1 MIRVA
6 VAGAAGRMGK
16 ANIQAVDAAD
26 GMQLGAAI
34 VSPQSSLI
42 GADAGELAGV
52 GKLGVALSGSLESVI
67 NDFDVL
73 IDFTSPQVTLV
84 NMALCAEHGKRI
96 VIGTTGLTPEERAE
110 LDGYA
115 DRMPVVFAS
124 NMSVGVNL
132 SFKLLAMAAK
142 VLGDDYD
149 VEIIEAHHHHKV
161 DSPSG
166 TALSM
171 GEAVAGALGRDL
183 RECAVY
189 GREGQIGARTQKEIG
204 FATIRA
210 GDVVGD
216 HTVLFANE
224 GERFEIT
231 HKASSRLTFAKGAV
245 RAVSWLNDQPKGVYS
260 MQDVL
265 DLN

>member
-16 ANIQAVDAAD
+16 ANIQAVEAAD

-34 VSPQSSLI
+34 VSPKSSLI

-52 GKLGVALSGSLESVI
+52 GKLGVALSGSLGNVI

-73 IDFTSPQVTLV
+73 IDFTSPQVTLA

-110 LDGYA
+110 LDSYA
-115 DRMPVVFAS
+115 DKMPVVFAS

-189 GREGQIGARTQKEIG
+189 GREGQVGARTQKEIG
-204 FATIRA
+204 FATVRA

-224 GERFEIT
+224 GERLEIT

-245 RAVSWLNDQPKGVYS
+245 RAVSWLNEQSEGVYS

>member
-6 VAGAAGRMGK
+6 VTGAAGRMGK
-16 ANIQAVDAAD
+16 ANIQAVEAAD

-34 VSPQSSLI
+34 VSPQSSLV
-42 GADAGELAGV
+42 GADAGELAGM

-73 IDFTSPQVTLV
+73 IDFTSPQVTLQ
-84 NMALCAEHGKRI
+84 NMALCAAHGKRI

-110 LDGYA
+110 LDSYA
-115 DRMPVVFAS
+115 DKMPVVFAS

-149 VEIIEAHHHHKV
+149 VEIIETHHHHKV

-204 FATIRA
+204 FATVRA

-216 HTVLFANE
+216 HTVMFANE

-231 HKASSRLTFAKGAV
+231 HKASSRMTFAKGAV
-245 RAVSWLNDQPKGVYS
+245 RAVSWLNEQPNGVYS

>member
-16 ANIQAVDAAD
+16 ANIQAVEAAD

-52 GKLGVALSGSLESVI
+52 GKLGVALSGSLGNVI

-73 IDFTSPQVTLV
+73 IDFTSPQVTLA

-110 LDGYA
+110 LDSYA
-115 DRMPVVFAS
+115 DKMPVVFAS

-189 GREGQIGARTQKEIG
+189 GREGQVGARTQKEIG
-204 FATIRA
+204 FATVRA

-224 GERFEIT
+224 GERLEIT

-245 RAVSWLNDQPKGVYS
+245 RAVSWLNEQSEGIYS

>member
-16 ANIQAVDAAD
+16 ANIQAVEAAD

-52 GKLGVALSGSLESVI
+52 GKLGVTLSGSLESVI

-73 IDFTSPQVTLV
+73 IDFTSPQVTLQ
-84 NMALCAEHGKRI
+84 NMALCAENGKRI

-110 LDGYA
+110 LDSYA
-115 DRMPVVFAS
+115 DKMPVVFAS

-149 VEIIEAHHHHKV
+149 VEIIETHHHHKV

-171 GEAVAGALGRDL
+171 GKLLPVRWGVIYVNVRFMAV
-183 RECAVY
+183 
-189 GREGQIGARTQKEIG
+189 K
-204 FATIRA
+204 
-210 GDVVGD
+210 
-216 HTVLFANE
+216 
-224 GERFEIT
+224 
-231 HKASSRLTFAKGAV
+231 V
-245 RAVSWLNDQPKGVYS
+245 R
-260 MQDVL
+260 
-265 DLN
+265 